1 MGILSWIIVGLVSGW
16 LAEQLTGREHGLLKN
31 LVVGVIG
38 ALVGGFLFTGILG
51 FQYGRGLNL
60 ATIFVAT
67 VGAVVFLWALDW
79 FRGRDRISD
88 QRR

>member
-31 LVVGVIG
+31 LVVGVVG
-38 ALVGGFLFTGILG
+38 ALVGGFLFTGLLG
-51 FQYGRGLNL
+51 FQYARGLNL

-67 VGAVVFLWALDW
+67 VGAIIFLWGLDW
-79 FRGRDRISD
+79 LRGRERISD
-88 QRR
+88 HRR